1 MLCCNSN
8 HVVIE
13 TTGSTLGDISMIRFS
28 DCIGMVSQL
37 RSFLLNSGLSK
48 KVGDDVLGACVDT
61 VSEAISVLEKTDRF
75 LYSEIVKL
83 SKQGDV

>member
-1 MLCCNSN
+1 MSCCNSN
-8 HVVIE
+8 HVVIK

-48 KVGDDVLGACVDT
+48 RVGDDVLAACVDY
-61 VSEAISVLEKTDRF
+61 VSDAIFLLEKTDRF
-75 LYSEIVKL
+75 LYSEIVE
-83 SKQGDV
+83 SYKQGDV